1 MGDFYFPGLLKWQTW
16 EGISDI
22 FTGPFRGDGRSGII
36 SAVDLHYPEELPICA
51 HRGDIL
57 AALRAH
63 PVVVVCGDTGSGKT
77 TQLPKMA
84 LELGLAA
91 KGRRIACTQPR
102 RLAAVTMAER
112 VASELQTPV
121 GGLVGY
127 QHRFARHVSQDTRI
141 KFMTDGVLLAE
152 TRADPLLRA
161 YDCIIVDEAHERSLN
176 IDFLLGILKRVLARR
191 RDLKVVVSS
200 ATLDTASFAAFFNGA
215 PVISVPGR
223 LYPIELRYRP
233 PADGEELDLP
243 RDIAAAVAELPPSDD
258 VLVFLPGE
266 RDIRETADHLA
277 RVRHGEDDIIP
288 LLASLPAGEQQR
300 AFRLSQRRRIILA
313 TNVAETS
320 VTIPGIRAVIDTGLA
335 RISRYVHRTQ
345 VQRLQIEP
353 VSQASARQRAGR
365 CGRLGPGTCI
375 RLYSEEDF
383 NTRDA
388 YTPPEILRSSLA
400 GVILTMLDLRLG
412 DIEKFPFLDP
422 PKPTMVREGLRELL
436 ELGAIG
442 HAPEGGPA
450 LTDTGRKL
458 AQIPV
463 EPRLARMLL
472 AASENAILPTA
483 IPVVAALA
491 CDDPRRRPIDAKQQ
505 ADQQHAKFRVPGSDF
520 LGMRKLWDWW
530 ENETR
535 ELSQA
540 KARKL
545 ATANYLSYPKMREWR
560 DLAHQLETLATR
572 LHLSFAEPVGAD
584 HRAARDLAEP
594 VGADH
599 RAARDAAEP
608 VGADHRAARD
618 FAEPVGADHR
628 AARDAALHRSL
639 LAGLLGRIG
648 KFDEETHDYRG
659 AHGLRFVPHP
669 ASALKKA
676 TPPWIFA
683 GELVDTARLFARTAA
698 TLDPAWIEPVA
709 GDLCKRHWHSPEWD
723 PQSGFVR
730 VTEQVTLYG
739 LVIVPARRR
748 DLTRLN
754 PALAREIFI
763 RRGLVDGDFPRPP
776 PPVRENT
783 ALLDA
788 LRRRAEKLRRP
799 EIFDAARL
807 EAYFDKVVPA
817 DVASADAL
825 RKWLA
830 HATPVQLGKFHLKKT
845 DWWPSDDVASH
856 DFPDTIRIGDVK
868 MALTY
873 RNAPGEED
881 DGITCTVRAS
891 RAHVLRLWRADWLVP
906 GLLPEKLTCLL
917 SALPSSFRRVISP
930 ISDTVAGLLA
940 RLKPGSE
947 PLLDAVRRTIYEE
960 WGFRIPAEAFD
971 TTRIPA
977 HLRVRY
983 RIVDDA
989 TGRVLVTSRNLDE
1002 IFSAL
1007 SSITV
1012 GADHRAARPA
1022 PAPSTTWTFGT
1033 IPEKTTNGHAGWALE
1048 HFPALQDE
1056 GTGVT
1061 LRLFASASAAA
1072 AAHANGVA
1080 RLFLLALGP
1089 HARTPFRRNKLPL
1102 GAAIYLRDLN
1112 YEDDRIADDIL
1123 AGAVREAFV
1132 RDQPP
1137 VRDEATFDQRLRERR
1152 TALNLAQD
1160 EIARIVAASATSA
1173 AQIAE
1178 TLESATAA
1186 LVAAKAG
1193 AAALVAAK
1201 AGAAALVAAETAES
1215 IQTQL
1220 AWLLFRGFPRVVPLA
1235 QLRHYA
1241 RYLRGAAIRLERAR
1255 TNPAGDREK
1264 EARLAPYWQRY
1275 QSAVTDKS
1283 GKYDAARLADYRWM
1297 VEEYRVSLFAQ
1308 ELHTPQ
1314 PVSPKRL
1321 DAVWATVAE
1330 TPGLSLAPNRR
1341 GR

>member
-1 MGDFYFPGLLKWQTW
+1 MN
-16 EGISDI
+16 
-22 FTGPFRGDGRSGII
+22 
-36 SAVDLHYPEELPICA
+36 LHYPDELPISA
-51 HRGDIL
+51 HRGEIL

-63 PVVVVCGDTGSGKT
+63 PVVIVCGDTGSGKT

-102 RLAAVTMAER
+102 RLAAVTMSER

-161 YDCIIVDEAHERSLN
+161 YDCVIIDEAHERSLN

-200 ATLDTASFAAFFNGA
+200 ATLDTARFAAFFDGA

-223 LYPIELRYRP
+223 LFPIEVRYRP
-233 PADGEELDLP
+233 PEDGEELDLP

-258 VLVFLPGE
+258 ILVFLPGE
-266 RDIRETADHLA
+266 RDIRETADHLT
-277 RVRHGEDDIIP
+277 RVRHGEDEIIP

-300 AFRLSQRRRIILA
+300 AFRLSARRRIILA

-320 VTIPGIRAVIDTGLA
+320 VTIPGIRAVVDTGLA

-365 CGRLGPGTCI
+365 CGRLGPGICI

-383 NTRDA
+383 NARDA
-388 YTPPEILRSSLA
+388 YTSPEILRSSLA

-412 DIEKFPFLDP
+412 DIEKFPFIDP
-422 PKPTMVREGLRELL
+422 PKLPMVREGLRELL
-436 ELGAIG
+436 ELGAIC

-450 LTDTGRKL
+450 LTDVGRKL

-472 AASENAILPTA
+472 AASENAVLPTA

-520 LGMRKLWDWW
+520 LGIRKLWDWW
-530 ENETR
+530 ETETR

-545 ATANYLSYPKMREWR
+545 ATSTYLSYPKMREWR
-560 DLAHQLETLATR
+560 DLAHQLETLANR
-572 LHLSFAEPVGAD
+572 LKLSFSESNGRKD
-584 HRAARDLAEP
+584 E
-594 VGADH
+594 
-599 RAARDAAEP
+599 ETS
-608 VGADHRAARD
+608 
-618 FAEPVGADHR
+618 
-628 AARDAALHRSL
+628 AALHRSL

-648 KFDEETHDYRG
+648 KFDEEAHDYRG
-659 AHGLRFVPHP
+659 AHGLRFVVHP
-669 ASALKKA
+669 SSTLKKA
-676 TPPWIFA
+676 TPPWLFA

-698 TLDPAWIEPVA
+698 TLDPTWIEPVA
-709 GDLCKRHWHSPEWD
+709 GDLCKHHYHSPEWD

-730 VTEQVTLYG
+730 ATEQVTLYG

-763 RRGLVDGDFPRPP
+763 RRGLVDGEFPRPP

-788 LRRRAEKLRRP
+788 LRRRAEKTRRP
-799 EIFDAARL
+799 ELFDATRL
-807 EAYFDKVVPA
+807 EAHFDKVVPA

-830 HATPVQLGKFHLKKT
+830 HAAPAQLGVFRLKKS
-845 DWWPSDDVASH
+845 DWWPAEDVVATA
-856 DFPDTIRIGDVK
+856 FPDTIRIGDVK
-868 MALTY
+868 MALVY

-891 RAHVLRLWRADWLVP
+891 RVHALRLWRADWLVP

-917 SALPSSFRRVISP
+917 SALPSSFRRVLSP

-940 RLKPGSE
+940 HLKPGTE
-947 PLLDAVRRTIYEE
+947 PLLDAVRRTIYEQ
-960 WGFRIPAEAFD
+960 WGFRIPADAWD
-971 TTRIPA
+971 AARIPN

-989 TGRVLVTSRNLDE
+989 TGRVLAVSRDLDE
-1002 IFSAL
+1002 IFATL
-1007 SSITV
+1007 GANTV
-1012 GADHRAARPA
+1012 GPAHRAGRT
-1022 PAPSTTWTFGT
+1022 APSTTWTFGT

-1056 GTGVT
+1056 GTGVS
-1061 LRLFASASAAA
+1061 LRLFASAAAAA
-1072 AAHANGVA
+1072 AAHAGGVA
-1080 RLFLLALGP
+1080 RLYLLALGS
-1089 HARTPFRRNKLPL
+1089 HARIPFRRNKLPF
-1102 GAAIYLRDLN
+1102 GAAVYLRDLN
-1112 YEDDRIADDIL
+1112 YDDDRIADDIL

-1132 RDQPP
+1132 RGQPP
-1137 VRDEATFDQRLRERR
+1137 VRDAATFEQRLRERR

-1160 EIARIVAASATSA
+1160 EIARIVAETAAAA
-1173 AQIAE
+1173 AQIVE
-1178 TLESATAA
+1178 KLEFPAPR
-1186 LVAAKAG
+1186 LPP
-1193 AAALVAAK
+1193 
-1201 AGAAALVAAETAES
+1201 ETAES

-1235 QLRHYA
+1235 QLRQYA
-1241 RYLRGAAIRLERAR
+1241 RYLKGAAVRLERAR
-1255 TNPAGDREK
+1255 TNPAGDRAK
-1264 EARLAPYWQRY
+1264 EEHLAPYWQRY
-1275 QSAVTDKS
+1275 QSAIADKS
-1283 GKYDAARLADYRWM
+1283 GKYDAASLADYRWM

-1321 DAVWATVAE
+1321 DVVWSRAVKD
-1330 TPGLSLAPNRR
+1330 
-1341 GR
+1341 

>member
-1 MGDFYFPGLLKWQTW
+1 M
-16 EGISDI
+16 
-22 FTGPFRGDGRSGII
+22 GPFRGDGRSGII

-233 PADGEELDLP
+233 PEDGEELDLP

-288 LLASLPAGEQQR
+288 LLASLSAGEQQR

-422 PKPTMVREGLRELL
+422 PKPAMVREGLRELL

-545 ATANYLSYPKMREWR
+545 ATSTYLSYPKMREWR
-560 DLAHQLETLATR
+560 DLAHQLETLSKR

-584 HRAARDLAEP
+584 HRAARDF
-594 VGADH
+594 
-599 RAARDAAEP
+599 AEP

-639 LAGLLGRIG
+639 LSGLLGRIG

-698 TLDPAWIEPVA
+698 TLDPTWIEPVA
-709 GDLCKRHWHSPEWD
+709 GDLCKRHYHSPEWD

-830 HATPVQLGKFHLKKT
+830 RATPVQLGKFHLKKT

-947 PLLDAVRRTIYEE
+947 PLLDAVRRTIDEE

-1007 SSITV
+1007 SSNTV

-1089 HARTPFRRNKLPL
+1089 HARIPFRRNKLPL

-1137 VRDEATFDQRLRERR
+1137 VRDEATFEQRLRERR

-1186 LVAAKAG
+1186 LVAAKTG
-1193 AAALVAAK
+1193 ATALVAAK

-1275 QSAVTDKS
+1275 QSAIADKS

-1321 DAVWATVAE
+1321 DAIWATDAE

>member
-1 MGDFYFPGLLKWQTW
+1 MN
-16 EGISDI
+16 
-22 FTGPFRGDGRSGII
+22 
-36 SAVDLHYPEELPICA
+36 LHYPDELPICA
-51 HRGDIL
+51 HRGEIL

-112 VASELQTPV
+112 VANELQTPV

-127 QHRFARHVSQDTRI
+127 QHRFSRNVSKDTRI

-161 YDCIIVDEAHERSLN
+161 YDCIIIDEAHERSLN

-200 ATLDTASFAAFFNGA
+200 ATLDTSRFAAFFDGA
-215 PVISVPGR
+215 PVVSVPGR
-223 LYPIELRYRP
+223 LFPIEVRYRP
-233 PADGEELDLP
+233 PEDGEELDLP
-243 RDIAAAVAELPPSDD
+243 RDIAAAVAELPPSEDI
-258 VLVFLPGE
+258 LVFLPGE

-300 AFRLSQRRRIILA
+300 AFRLSARRRIILA

-320 VTIPGIRAVIDTGLA
+320 VTIPGIRAVVDTGLA
-335 RISRYVHRTQ
+335 RISRYIHRTQ

-365 CGRLGPGTCI
+365 CGRIGPGTCI

-383 NTRDA
+383 NARDA

-412 DIEKFPFLDP
+412 DIERFPFIDP
-422 PKPTMVREGLRELL
+422 PKLPMVREGLRELL
-436 ELGAIG
+436 ELGAIC

-450 LTDTGRKL
+450 LTDIGRKL

-472 AASENAILPTA
+472 AASENAVLPTA
-483 IPVVAALA
+483 LPVVAALA

-520 LGMRKLWDWW
+520 LGIRKLWDWW
-530 ENETR
+530 ETETR
-535 ELSQA
+535 DLSQA

-545 ATANYLSYPKMREWR
+545 ATSNFLSYPKMREWR
-560 DLAHQLETLATR
+560 DLAHQLETLAKR
-572 LHLSFAEPVGAD
+572 LKLSFSESNGRKD
-584 HRAARDLAEP
+584 E
-594 VGADH
+594 
-599 RAARDAAEP
+599 ETS
-608 VGADHRAARD
+608 
-618 FAEPVGADHR
+618 
-628 AARDAALHRSL
+628 AALHRSL

-648 KFDEETHDYRG
+648 KFDEEAHDYRG
-659 AHGLRFVPHP
+659 AHGLRFVVHP
-669 ASALKKA
+669 SSALKKA

-698 TLDPAWIEPVA
+698 TLDPTWIEPVA
-709 GDLCKRHWHSPEWD
+709 GDLCKRHYHSPEWD

-730 VTEQVTLYG
+730 ATEQVTLYG

-763 RRGLVDGDFPRPP
+763 RRGLVDGEFPRPP
-776 PPVRENT
+776 PPVRENN

-788 LRRRAEKLRRP
+788 LRRRAEKTRRP
-799 EIFDAARL
+799 ELFDAARL
-807 EAYFDKVVPA
+807 EAHFDQVVPA

-830 HATPVQLGKFHLKKT
+830 RATPAQLGAFRLKKS
-845 DWWPSDDVASH
+845 DWWPAEDVAAT

-868 MALTY
+868 MALVY

-891 RAHVLRLWRADWLVP
+891 RAHALRLWRADWLVP

-940 RLKPGSE
+940 HLKPGSE
-947 PLLDAVRRTIYEE
+947 PLLDAVRRTIYEQ
-960 WGFRIPAEAFD
+960 WGFRIPADAWD
-971 TTRIPA
+971 AIPN

-983 RIVDDA
+983 RIVDDS
-989 TGRVLVTSRNLDE
+989 TGRVLAVSRNLDE
-1002 IFSAL
+1002 IFAALTAAGGTRSCASA
-1007 SSITV
+1007 S
-1012 GADHRAARPA
+1012 A
-1022 PAPSTTWTFGT
+1022 PTPSTTWTFGT

-1056 GTGVT
+1056 GTGVS
-1061 LRLFASASAAA
+1061 LRLFASAAAAA
-1072 AAHANGVA
+1072 AAHTGGVA

-1089 HARTPFRRNKLPL
+1089 HARIPFRRNKLPF
-1102 GAAIYLRDLN
+1102 GAAVYLRDLN
-1112 YEDDRIADDIL
+1112 YDDDRIADDIL

-1137 VRDEATFDQRLRERR
+1137 VRDAATFEQRLRERR

-1160 EIARIVAASATSA
+1160 EIARIVAESAAAA
-1173 AQIAE
+1173 AQIVE
-1178 TLESATAA
+1178 TLESPASR
-1186 LVAAKAG
+1186 L
-1193 AAALVAAK
+1193 LP
-1201 AGAAALVAAETAES
+1201 ETAES

-1241 RYLRGAAIRLERAR
+1241 RYLKGAAIRLERAR
-1255 TNPAGDREK
+1255 TNPAGDRAK
-1264 EARLAPYWQRY
+1264 EERLAPYWQRY

-1283 GKYDAARLADYRWM
+1283 GKYDAAILADYRWM

-1321 DAVWATVAE
+1321 DALWDHCFAY
-1330 TPGLSLAPNRR
+1330 SNNNMSD
-1341 GR
+1341 

>member
-1 MGDFYFPGLLKWQTW
+1 M
-16 EGISDI
+16 
-22 FTGPFRGDGRSGII
+22 
-36 SAVDLHYPEELPICA
+36 HYPEELPICA
-51 HRGDIL
+51 HRGEIL

-63 PVVVVCGDTGSGKT
+63 PVVIVCGDTGSGKT

-112 VASELQTPV
+112 VANELGTPV

-127 QHRFARHVSQDTRI
+127 QHRFARHVSQDTRV

-161 YDCIIVDEAHERSLN
+161 YDAVIIDEAHERSLN
-176 IDFLLGILKRVLARR
+176 IDFLLGILKRILARR

-200 ATLDTASFAAFFNGA
+200 ATLDTDRFAAFFDGA

-223 LYPIELRYRP
+223 LFPIEVRYRP
-233 PADGEELDLP
+233 PEDGEELDLP

-258 VLVFLPGE
+258 ILAFLPGE

-277 RVRHGEDDIIP
+277 RVRHGEDEIIP

-300 AFRLSQRRRIILA
+300 AFRLSARRRIILA

-320 VTIPGIRAVIDTGLA
+320 VTIPGIRAVVDTGLA

-365 CGRLGPGTCI
+365 CGRLGPGICI

-383 NTRDA
+383 KARDP

-412 DIEKFPFLDP
+412 DIERFPFIDP
-422 PKPTMVREGLRELL
+422 PKPAMVREGLRELL
-436 ELGAIG
+436 ELGAIC

-450 LTDTGRKL
+450 LTDVGRKL

-472 AASENAILPTA
+472 AASENAVLPTA
-483 IPVVAALA
+483 LPVVAALA

-545 ATANYLSYPKMREWR
+545 ATSTYLSYPKMREWR
-560 DLAHQLETLATR
+560 DLAHQLETLAKR
-572 LHLSFAEPVGAD
+572 LKLSFAEPTNRKD
-584 HRAARDLAEP
+584 E
-594 VGADH
+594 
-599 RAARDAAEP
+599 EKS
-608 VGADHRAARD
+608 
-618 FAEPVGADHR
+618 
-628 AARDAALHRSL
+628 AALHRSL

-648 KFDEETHDYRG
+648 KFDEEAHDYRG
-659 AHGLRFVPHP
+659 AHGLRFVVHP
-669 ASALKKA
+669 SSALKKA

-698 TLDPAWIEPVA
+698 ALDPTWIEPVA

-723 PQSGFVR
+723 AQSGFVR

-763 RRGLVDGDFPRPP
+763 RRGLVDGEFPRPP
-776 PPVRENT
+776 PPVRENN

-799 EIFDAARL
+799 ELFDATRL
-807 EAYFDKVVPA
+807 EAHFDKVVPA

-830 HATPVQLGKFHLKKT
+830 RATPVELGRFHLKKT

-868 MALTY
+868 MALVY

-891 RAHVLRLWRADWLVP
+891 RAHALRLWRADWLVP

-917 SALPSSFRRVISP
+917 SALPSSFRRVLSP

-940 RLKPGSE
+940 HLKPGTE
-947 PLLDAVRRTIYEE
+947 PLLDAVRHVIYEQ
-960 WGFRIPAEAFD
+960 WGFRIPADAWD
-971 TTRIPA
+971 TARIPN

-983 RIVDDA
+983 RVVDDS
-989 TGRVLVTSRNLDE
+989 TGRVLAVSRNLNE
-1002 IFSAL
+1002 IFATLTAAGGTRSCASA
-1007 SSITV
+1007 
-1012 GADHRAARPA
+1012 PA
-1022 PAPSTTWTFGT
+1022 PTPSTTWTFGT
-1033 IPEKTTNGHAGWALE
+1033 IPEKTTNGHAGWTLE

-1056 GTGVT
+1056 GTGVS
-1061 LRLFASASAAA
+1061 LRLFATAAAAA
-1072 AAHANGVA
+1072 AAHAGGMA

-1089 HARTPFRRNKLPL
+1089 HARVPFRRNKLPF
-1102 GAAIYLRDLN
+1102 GAAVYLRDLN
-1112 YEDDRIADDIL
+1112 YDDDRIADDIL

-1132 RDQPP
+1132 RGQPP
-1137 VRDEATFDQRLRERR
+1137 VRDAATFEQRLRERR

-1160 EIARIVAASATSA
+1160 EIARIVAESAASA
-1173 AQIAE
+1173 AQIVE
-1178 TLESATAA
+1178 TLESPASR
-1186 LVAAKAG
+1186 LP
-1193 AAALVAAK
+1193 L
-1201 AGAAALVAAETAES
+1201 ETAES

-1220 AWLLFRGFPRVVPLA
+1220 AWLLFRGFPRVVPLT
-1235 QLRHYA
+1235 QLRQYA
-1241 RYLRGAAIRLERAR
+1241 RYLKGAAIRLDRAC
-1255 TNPAGDREK
+1255 TNPAGDRAK
-1264 EARLAPYWQRY
+1264 EERLAPYWQRY
-1275 QSAVTDKS
+1275 QGAVTDKS
-1283 GKYDAARLADYRWM
+1283 GKYAADALADYRWM

-1308 ELHTPQ
+1308 ELHTPY

-1321 DAVWATVAE
+1321 DALWPSDGDVPIHV
-1330 TPGLSLAPNRR
+1330 
-1341 GR
+1341 

>member
-1 MGDFYFPGLLKWQTW
+1 M
-16 EGISDI
+16 
-22 FTGPFRGDGRSGII
+22 GPFRGDGRSGII

-127 QHRFARHVSQDTRI
+127 QHRFARNVSQDTRI

-233 PADGEELDLP
+233 PEDGEELDLP

-300 AFRLSQRRRIILA
+300 AFRLSARRRIILA

-422 PKPTMVREGLRELL
+422 PKPAMVREGLRELL

-442 HAPEGGPA
+442 HAPEGGSA

-505 ADQQHAKFRVPGSDF
+505 ADQQHAKFRVSGSDF

-545 ATANYLSYPKMREWR
+545 ATATYLSYPKMREWR
-560 DLAHQLETLATR
+560 DLAHQLETLAKR
-572 LHLSFAEPVGAD
+572 LHLSF
-584 HRAARDLAEP
+584 
-594 VGADH
+594 
-599 RAARDAAEP
+599 AEP

-698 TLDPAWIEPVA
+698 TLDPTWIEPVA
-709 GDLCKRHWHSPEWD
+709 GDLCKRHYHSPEWD

-830 HATPVQLGKFHLKKT
+830 RATPVQLGKFHLKKT

-1007 SSITV
+1007 SSNTV

-1056 GTGVT
+1056 GAGVT

-1089 HARTPFRRNKLPL
+1089 HARIPFRRNKLSL

-1137 VRDEATFDQRLRERR
+1137 VRDEATFNQRLRERR

-1186 LVAAKAG
+1186 LVAAKTG
-1193 AAALVAAK
+1193 ATALVAAK

-1283 GKYDAARLADYRWM
+1283 GKYDVARLADYRWM

-1321 DAVWATVAE
+1321 DAVWATDAE
-1330 TPGLSLAPNRR
+1330 TPGLSLAPNHR